1 MTDVPPP
8 HPRARESMA
17 AAIQT
22 QAALVSAALVDLR
35 ACTDV
40 LALAATR
47 MLGTLQ
53 SGHKIMV
60 AGNGGSAA
68 EAQHF
73 AAELVG
79 RFQRERSPYAAL
91 ALTTDTSILTAVA
104 NDYSYDDIFARQIA
118 ALGREGDL
126 FLAYSTSGR
135 SRNLMRAVE
144 TARERNIVSVAVTG
158 SSLSP
163 LGEAADLTIR
173 TPGAETP
180 IVQQLHTVM
189 THLLCDFLETRLAE
203 PEAPQP

>member
-1 MTDVPPP
+1 
-8 HPRARESMA
+8 MA

-22 QAALVSAALVDLR
+22 QASLVSAALVDLR

>member
-1 MTDVPPP
+1 
-8 HPRARESMA
+8 MA

-22 QAALVSAALVDLR
+22 QASLVSAALADLR

-158 SSLSP
+158 SSPSP